1 MKKIAS
7 GNLTR
12 CAQEEVC
19 EELDCRE
26 TSPTLKTY
34 PKKTWQMKHVVTL
47 LEQLL
52 VSRRKQALHAAT
64 AATCETAAA
73 AHQSSELVASQ

>member
-1 MKKIAS
+1 
-7 GNLTR
+7 
-12 CAQEEVC
+12 
-19 EELDCRE
+19 
-26 TSPTLKTY
+26 
-34 PKKTWQMKHVVTL
+34 MKHVVTL
-47 LEQLL
+47 LDQLL